1 MTEPIRVW
9 RKSSYSGADNGCV
22 ELLTPPPLPRVP
34 VRDSKLPHGPVIDFS
49 DRSWVPFLHAVQQG
63 EFADHDFQ

>member
-22 ELLTPPPLPRVP
+22 EIQYPPPRREEPPFAIPRRP
-34 VRDSKLPHGPVIDFS
+34 KVR
-49 DRSWVPFLHAVQQG
+49 
-63 EFADHDFQ
+63 